1 MRPLRTLVVVHASL
15 VPPES
20 LEGHS
25 DKEIEEWRTEYDVTA
40 TLRKLGHDVRCVGVL
55 DSLTELRGAIA
66 DWQPDIVFNLLE
78 EFDGIVTYDQHV
90 VAFLELLRQPY
101 TGCNPRG
108 LLLSRDKSLSK
119 QLLAFHR
126 IATPQFAVFRRGA
139 HIHVP
144 RRLRFPLFVKS
155 TVEDASLGIAQASV
169 VEDAAKLKERIEFV
183 HEQVKSDALVEEYIE
198 GRELYVGMMGNER
211 LTRLPVWEMVFG
223 SMPDSLAAIATRK
236 VKWDKRYQAKYGI
249 TTHAAA
255 DLPPA
260 VLTALD
266 RLSRRIYRALGMSGY
281 ARMDFRVTPQG
292 QVYVL
297 EANANPNLEAA
308 EDFAESARAAGTP
321 YGELLEHLMDL
332 GLKYRAQ
339 WRARATAERCATGG
353 ARAPGRPPRRA
364 RAAAGRRGGR
374 PRARP
379 PRRGARR
386 LARGGGGGAGGPG
399 GGAGG
404 GAPPPPPPPRGRGG
418 GGGGGGPHTRG
429 APATG

>member
-1 MRPLRTLVVVHASL
+1 
-15 VPPES
+15 
-20 LEGHS
+20 
-25 DKEIEEWRTEYDVTA
+25 
-40 TLRKLGHDVRCVGVL
+40 
-55 DSLTELRGAIA
+55 
-66 DWQPDIVFNLLE
+66 
-78 EFDGIVTYDQHV
+78 DQHV

-108 LLLSRDKSLSK
+108 LLLSRDKSLCK

-139 HIHVP
+139 RILVP
-144 RRLRFPLFVKS
+144 RKLRFPLFVKS

-169 VEDAAKLKERIEFV
+169 VEDAAKLKERIGFV

-236 VKWDKRYQAKYGI
+236 VKWDKRYQARYGI

-255 DLPPA
+255 DLPPP

-297 EANANPNLEAA
+297 EANANPNLEAE
-308 EDFAESARAAGTP
+308 EDFAQSARAAGTP
-321 YGELLEHLMDL
+321 YGELLGRLMDL

-339 WRARATAERCATGG
+339 WRASYG
-353 ARAPGRPPRRA
+353 
-364 RAAAGRRGGR
+364 
-374 PRARP
+374 
-379 PRRGARR
+379 
-386 LARGGGGGAGGPG
+386 
-399 GGAGG
+399 
-404 GAPPPPPPPRGRGG
+404 
-418 GGGGGGPHTRG
+418 
-429 APATG
+429 

>member
-1 MRPLRTLVVVHASL
+1 MRRMRTLVVVHASL

-25 DKEIEEWRTEYDVTA
+25 DKEIEEWRTEYDVTS

-55 DSLTELRGAIA
+55 DSLTELRSAIA
-66 DWQPDIVFNLLE
+66 DWEPDIVFNLLE

-108 LLLSRDKSLSK
+108 LLLSRDKTLAK

-139 HIHVP
+139 RVHVP
-144 RRLRFPLFVKS
+144 RKLRFPLFVKS

-169 VEDAAKLKERIEFV
+169 VEDAARLKERIEFV
-183 HEQVKSDALVEEYIE
+183 HEQIKSDALVEEYIE
-198 GRELYVGMMGNER
+198 GRELYVGVMGNER

-223 SMPDSLAAIATRK
+223 SLPDSLAAIATRK

-249 TTHAAA
+249 TTRAAE

-260 VLTALD
+260 VLATLD
-266 RLSRRIYRALGMSGY
+266 KLSRRIYRTLGLSGY
-281 ARMDFRVTPQG
+281 ARMDFRVNPQG

-308 EDFAESARAAGTP
+308 EDFAESARAAGTA
-321 YGELLEHLMDL
+321 YGELLERLMDL

-339 WRARATAERCATGG
+339 WRATYG
-353 ARAPGRPPRRA
+353 
-364 RAAAGRRGGR
+364 
-374 PRARP
+374 
-379 PRRGARR
+379 
-386 LARGGGGGAGGPG
+386 
-399 GGAGG
+399 
-404 GAPPPPPPPRGRGG
+404 
-418 GGGGGGPHTRG
+418 
-429 APATG
+429 